1 MTLHEERQQ
10 AVVAIL
16 TQLQL
21 PVATTIRAWI
31 EDDFSAIQELST
43 TQGWPSPQS
52 RPEESLAAWK
62 NSWPTLVAV
71 EAERV
76 VGFVRAFTDGNITT
90 YVPELLVA
98 MDMQRRGIG
107 RALLDACHL
116 LYPRTRIELLS
127 TETSQSFYTAHGFR
141 IIGPGLRKSYVYYV

>member
-10 AVVAIL
+10 TIVAIL

-21 PVATTIRAWI
+21 PVGVTIRAWAE
-31 EDDFSAIQELST
+31 EDFAAIQELST
-43 TQGWPSPQS
+43 ALGWPSPQS

-62 NSWPTLVAV
+62 NSWPTLVAAD
-71 EAERV
+71 AERV

-98 MDMQRRGIG
+98 ADMQRRGIG

-116 LYPRTRIELLS
+116 LYPRTRIDLLS
-127 TETSQSFYTAHGFR
+127 EETSQTFYIAHSFR
-141 IIGPGLRKSYVYYV
+141 MIGPGLRKSYV